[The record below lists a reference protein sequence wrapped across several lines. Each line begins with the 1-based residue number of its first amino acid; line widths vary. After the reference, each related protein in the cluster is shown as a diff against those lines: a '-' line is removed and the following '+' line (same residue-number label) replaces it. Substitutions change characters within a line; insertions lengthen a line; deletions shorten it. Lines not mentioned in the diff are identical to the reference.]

1 MEGICEIDVHGL
13 NRFQAKTLID
23 SKLKSASKGVYR
35 IRIVHGYNGGTE
47 LRNMVRS
54 VYKKDPRVLR
64 VEVSMNAGIT
74 ELVLREF
81 F

>member
-13 NRFQAKTLID
+13 NKFQAKTLID
-23 SKLKSASKGVYR
+23 SRLKSASRGVYR
-35 IRIVHGYNGGTE
+35 LRIVHGYHGGTE

-54 VYKKDPRVLR
+54 AYKNNPKVLR
-64 VEVSMNAGIT
+64 VEVSLNAGIT
-74 ELVLREF
+74 DLVLREF